1 MLILLKG
8 EYMKSGLPKW
18 DFPRI
23 HLKCGI
29 FTEDVDSVPKVGG
42 SSGGGNANPH
52 QYSCLESPMDRG
64 AWWATVHGVAKSDMT
79 EYALCTCSQALFFWW
94 KFLLVL

>member
-64 AWWATVHGVAKSDMT
+64 AWWATVHGVCCRKEDPCLGPKS
-79 EYALCTCSQALFFWW
+79 E
-94 KFLLVL
+94 LLSNTQK